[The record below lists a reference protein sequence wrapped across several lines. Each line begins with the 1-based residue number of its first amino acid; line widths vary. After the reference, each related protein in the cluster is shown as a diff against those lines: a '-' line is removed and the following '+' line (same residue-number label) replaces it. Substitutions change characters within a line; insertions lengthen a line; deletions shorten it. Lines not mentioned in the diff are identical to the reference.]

1 MKTPTLITKTI
12 LLVIVL
18 CSFSTVSF
26 AQVRTPIRTN
36 SGNQNPIEK
45 QMLEKAKSLNLGAVH
60 SESASMRPTAG
71 SGGYFLRFEKGW
83 VYYNPNTKQVY
94 AIYGDIMN
102 KWAETG
108 YEVGELGF
116 PTSDEKDSDR
126 KDWKRMNTFDKGTI
140 YWNDGNLEVVK
151 KTKIAAVVNRSN
163 KISYS
168 FAKSKIDKVKLSGT
182 TISLISTK
190 NSQNSYSNKVTR
202 VGNEKEDGDKICKKE
217 YRTLSVTNINQ
228 DVLNPDDIADL
239 RIGGIYDFNEFN
251 KGNPNLID
259 APRNP
264 ITISVAGLKSVT
276 VKNPTPE
283 ALFDANSEILNQ
295 RFASRPVGGGQL
307 LEQKTVNSATE
318 LNIAAGVSY
327 KSGLY
332 NASAKFGYNEKSQS
346 NKFLVTYTYP
356 IFTIQKTSGNNY
368 FTNKTF
374 NTNPNYVI
382 LDKITYG
389 VKLLVFYESELS
401 QKELDAAFTGSAWK
415 INASLDINTKRKL
428 EETTFKVFLYG
439 SSDAVQTIKGY
450 DQLFSETNRMLRAI
464 VDANKT
470 SPLELGAPISYSL
483 KFLNGDTAATNC
495 NANEI
500 SSQVCVPNSN
510 ISMKLTVNLNCVKTS
525 DYGFYGWNDAEIVD
539 ESGNPIQGTKNFFDF
554 GKKANSGSTCDQID
568 TNSMNNPYKYV
579 EFNNLS
585 KEEREKGTLR
595 LWFWINNGDQGNY
608 CPILGSKQ
616 QKNNSRGG
624 NHYFVDFKLKDIMLP
639 QKDGK
644 PTTKEVTAQADSGKR
659 TVIKFNYSFIWTK

>member
-1 MKTPTLITKTI
+1 MKKII
-12 LLVIVL
+12 LLIVIL
-18 CSFSTVSF
+18 CAFSTVSL

-45 QMLEKAKSLNLGAVH
+45 QMLEKAKSSNLGAVH

-83 VYYNPNTKQVY
+83 VYYNPNTQNVY

-126 KDWKRMNTFDKGTI
+126 KDWKRMNIFDKGTI

-283 ALFDANSEILNQ
+283 ALFDANS
-295 RFASRPVGGGQL
+295 
-307 LEQKTVNSATE
+307 
-318 LNIAAGVSY
+318 
-327 KSGLY
+327 
-332 NASAKFGYNEKSQS
+332 
-346 NKFLVTYTYP
+346 
-356 IFTIQKTSGNNY
+356 
-368 FTNKTF
+368 
-374 NTNPNYVI
+374 
-382 LDKITYG
+382 
-389 VKLLVFYESELS
+389 
-401 QKELDAAFTGSAWK
+401 
-415 INASLDINTKRKL
+415 
-428 EETTFKVFLYG
+428 
-439 SSDAVQTIKGY
+439 
-450 DQLFSETNRMLRAI
+450 
-464 VDANKT
+464 
-470 SPLELGAPISYSL
+470 
-483 KFLNGDTAATNC
+483 
-495 NANEI
+495 
-500 SSQVCVPNSN
+500 
-510 ISMKLTVNLNCVKTS
+510 
-525 DYGFYGWNDAEIVD
+525 
-539 ESGNPIQGTKNFFDF
+539 
-554 GKKANSGSTCDQID
+554 
-568 TNSMNNPYKYV
+568 
-579 EFNNLS
+579 
-585 KEEREKGTLR
+585 
-595 LWFWINNGDQGNY
+595 
-608 CPILGSKQ
+608 
-616 QKNNSRGG
+616 
-624 NHYFVDFKLKDIMLP
+624 
-639 QKDGK
+639 
-644 PTTKEVTAQADSGKR
+644 
-659 TVIKFNYSFIWTK
+659 